1 MRIVVR
7 IALVLLAAAFVGGF
21 VWIMLSAPTSDDW
34 VGKPAP
40 PTHGTDAKGSIIRLD
55 DSLGKV
61 VMLDFWGNW

>member
-7 IALVLLAAAFVGGF
+7 VALVLLAAAFVGGF
-21 VWIMLSAPTSDDW
+21 VWVLLSSSSSGDW
-34 VGKPAP
+34 VGRSAPA
-40 PTHGTDAKGSIIRLD
+40 THGTDADGSVIRLS